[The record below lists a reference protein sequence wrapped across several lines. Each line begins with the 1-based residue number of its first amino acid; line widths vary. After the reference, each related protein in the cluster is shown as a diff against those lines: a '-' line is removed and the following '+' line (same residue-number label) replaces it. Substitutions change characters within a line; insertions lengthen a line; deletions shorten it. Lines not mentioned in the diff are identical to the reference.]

1 MELYEIRQQYES
13 IAEKLRKLGD
23 SLDTA
28 GKQKRIDEI
37 SEMMLADGFWS
48 DQRKAQ
54 GLINEANGLKDLL
67 SSYHRLTAE
76 LQETGENLA
85 MLRENYDEEI
95 HQLVESEFTDIK
107 ERYEKFEI
115 MVLLSHP
122 YDQYN
127 AILELHPGAGGT
139 ESQDWAE
146 MLYRMYTRYAAIKGY
161 KCTVLDWLDG
171 EEAGIKSVTFKVE
184 GPLAYG
190 YLKGEKG
197 IHRLV
202 RISPFDAS
210 GRRHT
215 SFVSLDVM
223 PELSDN
229 IEVEIRPEDII
240 VETHRSSG
248 AGGQHINKTDSAV
261 RIIHKPT
268 GFVASC
274 QSERSQLQNKEQA
287 MNMLKAKLYQK
298 YIEEQEAK
306 IAAIKGE
313 QKSIEWGSQIRS
325 YVFCPY
331 TLVKDHR
338 TNYEEGNV
346 DKVMNGEIDN
356 FIYAYLKSQIK

>member
-1 MELYEIRQQYES
+1 
-13 IAEKLRKLGD
+13 
-23 SLDTA
+23 
-28 GKQKRIDEI
+28 
-37 SEMMLADGFWS
+37 MMLADGFWN
-48 DQRKAQ
+48 DQRRAQ
-54 GLINEANGLKDLL
+54 SLIQEANGLKNLITTYEKLTKDLKDVGD
-67 SSYHRLTAE
+67 S
-76 LQETGENLA
+76 LA
-85 MLRENYDEEI
+85 LLKDNYDEEI
-95 HQLVESEFTDIK
+95 HMLLESEFTDIRK
-107 ERYEKFEI
+107 QYEDFEI
-115 MVLLSHP
+115 LVLLSHP

-146 MLYRMYTRYAAIKGY
+146 MLYRMYTRYAGIKGY
-161 KCTVLDWLDG
+161 KSTVLDWLDG
-171 EEAGIKSVTFKVE
+171 EEAGIKSVTFKIE

-197 IHRLV
+197 SHRLV

-215 SFVSLDVM
+215 SFASVDVM
-223 PELSDN
+223 PELNDN
-229 IEVEIRPEDII
+229 VEVEIKPEDIV
-240 VETHRSSG
+240 VETHRASG

-268 GFVASC
+268 GFVTSC

-287 MNMLKAKLYQK
+287 LNMLKAKLYQK
-298 YIEEQEAK
+298 YIEDQERR
-306 IAAIKGE
+306 IAQLKGE
-313 QKSIEWGSQIRS
+313 QKAIEWGSQIRS

-331 TLVKDHR
+331 TMVKDHR

-346 DKVMNGEIDN
+346 DKVMNGEIEN